1 MSVPGGKRILFIDDD
16 IFLEKIVRFN
26 IKDEGYIFTAS
37 PNGEDAVK
45 VLESNP
51 QDLII
56 LDLIMPRMDGWKF
69 LDWLNDSAALCR
81 IPVLVLTASRTGR
94 EEIAEKYK
102 KCTIVDVLEK
112 PFDLRDLVAL
122 ITRIFNEHP

>member
-1 MSVPGGKRILFIDDD
+1 MSVPAGKRILFIDDD
-16 IFLEKIVRFN
+16 VFLEKIVRFN
-26 IKDEGYIFTAS
+26 LKDEGYIFTAS

-45 VLESNP
+45 ILESNA

-69 LDWLNDSAALCR
+69 LDWLNNSINLCN
-81 IPVLVLTASRTGR
+81 IPVLVLTASRTGK
-94 EEIAEKYK
+94 EEIALKYQR
-102 KCTIVDVLEK
+102 CTIVDVLEK

-122 ITRIFNEHP
+122 ITRIFSEHP

>member
-1 MSVPGGKRILFIDDD
+1 MSVPAGKRILFIDDD
-16 IFLEKIVRFN
+16 VFLEKIVRFN
-26 IKDEGYIFTAS
+26 LKDEGYILTAS

-45 VLESNP
+45 ILESNT

-69 LDWLNDSAALCR
+69 LDWLNNSINLCS
-81 IPVLVLTASRTGR
+81 IPVLVLTASRTGK
-94 EEIAEKYK
+94 EEIALKYQR
-102 KCTIVDVLEK
+102 CTIVDVLEK

-122 ITRIFNEHP
+122 ITRIFSEHP

>member
-26 IKDEGYIFTAS
+26 LKDEGYLFTAS
-37 PNGEDAVK
+37 PNGEDALK
-45 VLESNP
+45 ILESNT

-69 LDWLNDSAALCR
+69 LDWLNENPTLSR
-81 IPVLVLTASRTGR
+81 IPVIILTAFKTGN
-94 EEIAEKYK
+94 EEIAHKYQ

-122 ITRIFNEHP
+122 ITRVFIEHP

>member
-1 MSVPGGKRILFIDDD
+1 MSVPAGRRILFIDDD

-26 IKDEGYIFTAS
+26 LKDEGYIFTAS

-45 VLESNP
+45 KLESDA

-69 LDWLNDSAALCR
+69 LDWLNNSANLNR

-94 EEIAEKYK
+94 EEIAEKYQR
-102 KCTIVDVLEK
+102 CTIVDVLEK
-112 PFDLRDLVAL
+112 PFDLRDLVTL
-122 ITRIFNEHP
+122 ITRIFSEHP